1 MNAPDL
7 TPAIYRRLWIA
18 GALFGFTIGAVMSWT
33 TILTPFLT
41 LRDVPIDAGS
51 FGVGADTVA
60 TVTAINVIGLTLGG
74 YLVARLWDRALLPAV
89 FLGALSAAVVRAL
102 TAFVQTM
109 ASLEN
114 NLNAEFIQ
122 VYLPVGLIFGAGV
135 WFLYGLVISGIGY
148 FALSRAADLFA
159 SRRAML
165 AWTLMIGAGVLVGY
179 VAGGINQQRLDT
191 VAAARAVRGAILI
204 ATGQEPPLS
213 ELPRGFEV
221 SGPALDTLRSLGA
234 RIRQP
239 YRITYSRDDSTA
251 NEVVT
256 DTRFQD
262 GLLVRCVSSGAY
274 ISRCYEYE
282 AP

>member
-7 TPAIYRRLWIA
+7 TPAINRRLWIG
-18 GALFGFTIGAVMSWT
+18 GALFGFTIGAIMSWT
-33 TILTPFLT
+33 TVLTPLPT
-41 LRDVPIDAGS
+41 LRDVPID
-51 FGVGADTVA
+51 
-60 TVTAINVIGLTLGG
+60 
-74 YLVARLWDRALLPAV
+74 
-89 FLGALSAAVVRAL
+89 
-102 TAFVQTM
+102 
-109 ASLEN
+109 
-114 NLNAEFIQ
+114 
-122 VYLPVGLIFGAGV
+122 
-135 WFLYGLVISGIGY
+135 
-148 FALSRAADLFA
+148 

-179 VAGGINQQRLDT
+179 IAGGINQQRLDT

-221 SGPALDTLRSLGA
+221 SGPALDTLRSFGA

-239 YRITYSRDDSTA
+239 YRISHSRDDSTA